1 MANLN
6 LNKVVLCG
14 RLTADPELKTT
25 ASGISVV
32 SFTLAVNR
40 PYRSAEN
47 NNQPQADFIS
57 CVAWRKTAEFIS
69 RFFRKGSSLCITGSI
84 QTRRW
89 TDQQGQNRYAT
100 EVVVDDAMFV
110 DSRGDGSGRDAS
122 GIPSNN
128 GFGSEPYA
136 TPGAADSFDIVKN
149 DDDLP
154 F

>member
-6 LNKVVLCG
+6 LNKVILCG

-25 ASGISVV
+25 PSGISVV

-40 PYRSAEN
+40 RFRSNDN

-57 CVAWRKTAEFIS
+57 VVAWRQTAEFIA
-69 RFFRKGSSLCITGSI
+69 RYFKKGSSLCVTGYI
-84 QTRRW
+84 QTRKW

-110 DSRGDGSGRDAS
+110 DSRGEGSARDTSS
-122 GIPSNN
+122 GAGN

>member
-6 LNKVVLCG
+6 LNKVILCG

-25 ASGISVV
+25 PSGISVV

-40 PYRSAEN
+40 RFRSADN
-47 NNQPQADFIS
+47 NNQPQADFINI
-57 CVAWRKTAEFIS
+57 VAWRQTAEFIA
-69 RFFRKGSSLCITGSI
+69 RYFKKGSSLCVSGNI
-84 QTRRW
+84 QTRKW

-100 EVVVDDAMFV
+100 EVVVEDAMFV
-110 DSRGDGSGRDAS
+110 DSRNEGPSRDNSSA
-122 GIPSNN
+122 NN
-128 GFGSEPYA
+128 AFGSEPYA

>member
-14 RLTADPELKTT
+14 RLTSDPELKMT
-25 ASGISVV
+25 ATGIAVV

-40 PYRSAEN
+40 PYRNTDANS
-47 NNQPQADFIS
+47 NQPSADFIS
-57 CVAWRKTAEFIS
+57 VVAWRQRAEFIS
-69 RFFRKGSSLCITGSI
+69 RYFKKGSSLCITGSI
-84 QTRRW
+84 QTRKW
-89 TDQQGQNRYAT
+89 TDQNGQNRYAT

-110 DSRGDGSGRDAS
+110 DSRSEGSARD
-122 GIPSNN
+122 N
-128 GFGSEPYA
+128 GAAPYSAEPYA
-136 TPGAADSFDIVKN
+136 TPGAAESFDIIKD